1 MERLRTSY
9 PVLFLCAL
17 IVTLAVPLLSAAQ
30 TDSGQSTGDT
40 VFTDLRLTSE
50 GVTAVDVDGV
60 RWQYDF
66 SKEKF
71 VVGAPSTPAGEVGSE
86 SFPREG
92 ADIPIEERALEPK
105 VVKRI
110 EQQVIVGYDEYVDGD
125 VIAIDRVVVKGW
137 VKGNVTSYRRRVLVT
152 ESGRVDGDIR
162 APSVI
167 IKDGGVHLGRIYEET
182 SPLDI
187 EDLARDFS
195 PAGII
200 VVLSF
205 TVALVVLAF
214 IAVLVFPR
222 QYNNLYY
229 CQRFFAGRSLSLG
242 LVMTVLVPFVIT
254 VVALTIVGVFVIPLI
269 PLAYAVAYLLG
280 VVGFGQLIGRRVS
293 ERFLS
298 GERSI
303 AFQAVLGTIL
313 FMWPWIAA
321 AALMTSADGGFWYG
335 LGVFLMVVSIVFSCY
350 PILTGLGA
358 AFLTRFGFRS
368 YQGSRKSRG
377 ASEDSDTPAP
387 PPIPTAPPTV
397 GMRGVFPHAVEPPP
411 LHRGPGPL
419 TQPDSDATSTS
430 RDRINGQND
439 SDNNPRQ

>member
-1 MERLRTSY
+1 M
-9 PVLFLCAL
+9 
-17 IVTLAVPLLSAAQ
+17 
-30 TDSGQSTGDT
+30 
-40 VFTDLRLTSE
+40 
-50 GVTAVDVDGV
+50 
-60 RWQYDF
+60 
-66 SKEKF
+66 
-71 VVGAPSTPAGEVGSE
+71 
-86 SFPREG
+86 
-92 ADIPIEERALEPK
+92 
-105 VVKRI
+105 
-110 EQQVIVGYDEYVDGD
+110 IVGYDEYVDGD

-137 VKGNVTSYRRRVLVT
+137 VKGNVTSYRKRVLVT

-167 IKDGGVHLGRIYEET
+167 IKDGGVHLGRIYEEV

-187 EDLARDFS
+187 EGLTRDFS

-200 VVLSF
+200 IVLSF
-205 TVALVVLAF
+205 VVALVALAF

-222 QYNNLYY
+222 QYNNIYY

-242 LVMTVLVPFVIT
+242 LVMTILLPFVVT

-269 PLAYAVAYLLG
+269 PVAYIIAYLLG
-280 VVGFGQLIGRRVS
+280 VVGFGQLIGRKVS

-303 AFQAVLGTIL
+303 AFQAVLGTII
-313 FMWPWIAA
+313 FMWLWIAT

-335 LGVFLMVVSIVFSCY
+335 LGVFLLVVSIVFSCY

-358 AFLTRFGFRS
+358 AILTRFGFRS
-368 YQGSRKSRG
+368 YQSSRKSKG
-377 ASEDSDTPAP
+377 ESDDSSTPAP

-397 GMRGVFPHAVEPPP
+397 GIRGVFPHAVEPPP
-411 LHRGPGPL
+411 IPRGPGPL
-419 TQPDSDATSTS
+419 VQPDSDETSTS
-430 RDRINGQND
+430 RDRINDHDD